1 MQVWNNRDFSGAP
14 VWTGTTGAIN
24 FTWGSG
30 PPVINGVTT
39 TGLTDNFSVRFTT
52 GAFFTAG
59 TYRFT
64 VTVDDGARLYVD
76 GALLINDWREAA
88 QRTLQ
93 AEHTFA
99 TDGTHTIIVEMLT
112 QYDAAIHANWALTTG
127 GGGTVPPQAPAAR
140 ACGSP
145 ITSTARIWLA
155 RSCSR
160 PRTRQRAELNWYGC
174 AGRAS
179 SGR

>member
-1 MQVWNNRDFSGAP
+1 MPLQRSCVGYLIYQVLQISCLFFFQAEDGIRDFHVTGVQTCALPIYNRDFSGSP

-30 PPVINGVTT
+30 PPVLDGVTT

-99 TDGTHTIIVEMLT
+99 TDGTHTIIVEMFDA
-112 QYDAAIHANWALTTG
+112 QYD
-127 GGGTVPPQAPAAR
+127 
-140 ACGSP
+140 
-145 ITSTARIWLA
+145 
-155 RSCSR
+155 
-160 PRTRQRAELNWYGC
+160 
-174 AGRAS
+174 
-179 SGR
+179 